1 MYHCEICGR
10 KCSKKIRYG
19 GYTLCPKHM
28 HQLRKYGKFLDAN
41 PRTNHDLNG
50 YKVDEEVTTVFVY
63 NQKNDCVGQFLIDT
77 EDLPKIKY
85 HKWRFS
91 HQHVVTG
98 CGAGHIRECS
108 HVILQIPKEK
118 DDTIVDHI
126 NGDAFDNRKQ
136 NLRICS
142 QQENLLNKSSMITDT
157 SGFIGISFESQ
168 RNKYS
173 AEIRKG
179 YVRCHLGR
187 FDTLKEA
194 VYARYLAEGMVF
206 QDFYIEQEHLRKFTF
221 IRDLEE
227 NRKKQILC
235 IVRKKLEKNQLL
247 S

>member
-10 KCSKKIRYG
+10 KCLKKIRYG

-41 PRTNHDLNG
+41 PRANHDLND

-98 CGAGHIRECS
+98 RGAEHIRECS

-142 QQENLLNKSSMITDT
+142 QQETLLNKSSMITNT
-157 SGFIGISFESQ
+157 NGFIGISFESQ

-206 QDFYIEQEHLRKFTF
+206 QDVCNEQEHLRKFTF

-235 IVRKKLEKNQLL
+235 IVREKLEKKQLL

>member
-41 PRTNHDLNG
+41 PRANHDLND

-98 CGAGHIRECS
+98 SGAGHIRECS

-126 NGDAFDNRKQ
+126 NGDTFDNRKQ

-142 QQENLLNKSSMITDT
+142 QQENLLNQSSMITNT
-157 SGFIGISFESQ
+157 NGFIGISFESQ

-206 QDFYIEQEHLRKFTF
+206 QDFCNEQEHLRKFTF

-235 IVRKKLEKNQLL
+235 IVREKLEKKQLL

>member
-41 PRTNHDLNG
+41 PRTNHDLND

-98 CGAGHIRECS
+98 RGAGHIRECS

-142 QQENLLNKSSMITDT
+142 QQENLLNKSSMITNT
-157 SGFIGISFESQ
+157 SGFTGISFESQ

-206 QDFYIEQEHLRKFTF
+206 QDFCKEQEHLRKFTF

-227 NRKKQILC
+227 NKKKQILC
-235 IVRKKLEKNQLL
+235 IVREKLEKKQLL

>member
-10 KCSKKIRYG
+10 KCLKKIRYG

-41 PRTNHDLNG
+41 PRTNHDLND

-157 SGFIGISFESQ
+157 SGFIGISFEPQ

-206 QDFYIEQEHLRKFTF
+206 QDFYNEQEHLRKFTF

-227 NRKKQILC
+227 NRKKQIIC
-235 IVRKKLEKNQLL
+235 IVREKLEKKQLL